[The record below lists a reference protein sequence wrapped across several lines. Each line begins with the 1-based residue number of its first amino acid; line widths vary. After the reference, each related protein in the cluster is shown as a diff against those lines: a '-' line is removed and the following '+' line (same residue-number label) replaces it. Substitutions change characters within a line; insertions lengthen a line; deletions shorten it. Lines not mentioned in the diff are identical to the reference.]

1 MKSLK
6 YIKLFEFWGMSP
18 SDDEKDP
25 IYDISDYELSD
36 LGQYYVIRPI
46 SHNRRPGETM
56 VDTSTMRYYRD
67 LIKKSGLDCCV
78 YRGPQFWH
86 GRDAT
91 SFTLTSHR
99 WSKEDLEKVRDI
111 INKSGLKHG

>member
-18 SDDEKDP
+18 SADEKDP
-25 IYDISDYELSD
+25 VYDITDYELKD

-46 SHNRRPGETM
+46 SHNRRPGETV
-56 VDTSTMRYYRD
+56 VDNGTMRYYRD
-67 LIKKSGLDCCV
+67 LIKKSGLDCRV

-91 SFTLTSHR
+91 SFTLSSHR